1 MKNHIINSFL
11 TLIFLSSSAKAAD
24 FFVYSSAQAPDY
36 STIQSAVNAASNND
50 NIYIDSTVFTEN
62 VTIDKSLSFYPLVK
76 GSRYTINGAL
86 TLDFVNNTSIYIQGL
101 DGAGISSTFSGI
113 NTDSATIIINDC
125 YFTGVVDLNTN
136 SSIHSFIY
144 YSKFD
149 ANVEFDHAELI
160 GNDFN
165 NQVRVSINQDVVTN
179 PPKLKIYA
187 NSFYLFNSQ
196 NNSFHQLEID
206 FAENADIHI
215 ANNIFN
221 GYNNLGDNIRIFA
234 SSGIYANNILIEN
247 NTIYKSSSSTSVYAK
262 RNINVQYC
270 DFLTVRNNY
279 FNNQNS
285 DRRISCAYVGVRNI
299 ESNVCNLPYDFTY
312 CLSSTC
318 GSIISQN
325 NLESN
330 SLSYNSSTGVVTSAW
345 GGGIDNGADIY
356 ECRDIDNTIN
366 DIGTYGGP
374 HSWSNYHNNSNSP
387 AQIID
392 LEIPYYML
400 VLPGTIL
407 EFNSKAIHKN
417 E

>member
-1 MKNHIINSFL
+1 MKNHIINSLL
-11 TLIFLSSSAKAAD
+11 TLILLSSSVKAAD

-50 NIYIDSTVFTEN
+50 NIYIDSTVFAEN
-62 VTIDKSLSFYPLVK
+62 VTIDKSLSFYPLNK
-76 GSRYTINGAL
+76 GSRYTINGGL
-86 TLDFVNNTSIYIQGL
+86 TLDFLNNTSIYIQGL
-101 DGAGISSTFSGI
+101 DGAGISSTFNGS
-113 NTDSATIIINDC
+113 NSDSATIIINDC
-125 YFTGVVDLNTN
+125 SFTGVVDLNQN

-144 YSKFD
+144 YSEFD

-165 NQVRVSINQDVVTN
+165 NQVRVSINQDVVNN
-179 PPKLKIYA
+179 PPKVKIYA
-187 NSFYLFNSQ
+187 NSFYLFNSS
-196 NNSFHQLEID
+196 NNIFHQLEID

-215 ANNIFN
+215 ANNVFN
-221 GYNNLGDNIRIFA
+221 GYNNHGDNIRIMA
-234 SSGIYANNILIEN
+234 SSGIYTNKVLIEN

-262 RNINVQYC
+262 SNINIYYC

-285 DRRISCAYVGVRNI
+285 DRRIQCAYVGVRNI
-299 ESNVCNLPYDFTY
+299 ESNVCNLTYDFTN
-312 CLSSTC
+312 CLSNTC

-325 NLESN
+325 NIQSN
-330 SLSYNSSTGVVTSAW
+330 PLSYNSSTGVVTSASD
-345 GGGIDNGADIY
+345 GGADIY

-387 AQIID
+387 SQIID

>member
-1 MKNHIINSFL
+1 MKNHIINSLL
-11 TLIFLSSSAKAAD
+11 TLILLSSSVKAAD

-50 NIYIDSTVFTEN
+50 NIYIDSTVFAEN
-62 VTIDKSLSFYPLVK
+62 VTIDKSLSFYPLNK
-76 GSRYTINGAL
+76 GSRYTINGGL
-86 TLDFVNNTSIYIQGL
+86 TLDFLNNTSIYIQGL
-101 DGAGISSTFSGI
+101 DGAGISSTFNGS
-113 NTDSATIIINDC
+113 NSDSATIIINDC
-125 YFTGVVDLNTN
+125 SFTGVVDLNPN

-144 YSKFD
+144 YSEFD
-149 ANVEFDHAELI
+149 AYVEFDHAELI

-165 NQVRVSINQDVVTN
+165 NQVRVSINQDVVNN
-179 PPKLKIYA
+179 PPKVKIYA
-187 NSFYLFNSQ
+187 NSFYLFNSS
-196 NNSFHQLEID
+196 NNIFHQLEID

-215 ANNIFN
+215 ANNVFN
-221 GYNNLGDNIRIFA
+221 GYNNHGDNIRIMA
-234 SSGIYANNILIEN
+234 SSGIYTNKVLIEN

-262 RNINVQYC
+262 QNINIYYC
-270 DFLTVRNNY
+270 DYLTVRNNY

-285 DRRISCAYVGVRNI
+285 DRRIQCAYVGVRNI
-299 ESNVCNLPYDFTY
+299 ESNVCNLTYDFTN
-312 CLSSTC
+312 CLSNTC

-325 NLESN
+325 NIQSN
-330 SLSYNSSTGVVTSAW
+330 PLSYNSSTGVVTSASD
-345 GGGIDNGADIY
+345 GGADIY

-387 AQIID
+387 SQIID

-400 VLPGTIL
+400 VLPGTTL

>member
-1 MKNHIINSFL
+1 MKNHIINSLL
-11 TLIFLSSSAKAAD
+11 TLILLSSSVKAAD

-62 VTIDKSLSFYPLVK
+62 VTIDKSLSFYPLNK
-76 GSRYTINGAL
+76 GSRYTINGGL
-86 TLDFVNNTSIYIQGL
+86 TLDFLNNTSIYIQGL
-101 DGAGISSTFSGI
+101 DGAGISSTFNGS
-113 NTDSATIIINDC
+113 NSDSATIIINDC
-125 YFTGVVDLNTN
+125 SFTGVVDLSPN

-144 YSKFD
+144 YSEFD

-165 NQVRVSINQDVVTN
+165 NQVRVSINQDVVNN

-187 NSFYLFNSQ
+187 NSFYLFNSS

-215 ANNIFN
+215 ANNVFN
-221 GYNNLGDNIRIFA
+221 GYNNLGDNIRIMA
-234 SSGIYANNILIEN
+234 SSGIYTNKVLIEN

-262 RNINVQYC
+262 SNINIYYC

-285 DRRISCAYVGVRNI
+285 DRRISCSYVDVRSI
-299 ESNVCNLPYDFTY
+299 ESNVCNLTYDFTN
-312 CLSSTC
+312 CLSNTC

-325 NLESN
+325 NVQSN
-330 SLSYNSSTGVVTSAW
+330 PLSYNSSTGLVTSASD
-345 GGGIDNGADIY
+345 GGADIY

-387 AQIID
+387 SQIID

-400 VLPGTIL
+400 VLPGTTL

>member
-1 MKNHIINSFL
+1 MKNHIINSLL
-11 TLIFLSSSAKAAD
+11 TLILLSSSVKAAD

-50 NIYIDSTVFTEN
+50 NIYIDSTVFAEN
-62 VTIDKSLSFYPLVK
+62 VTIDKSLSFYPLNK
-76 GSRYTINGAL
+76 GSRYTINGGL
-86 TLDFVNNTSIYIQGL
+86 TLDFLNNTSIYIQGL
-101 DGAGISSTFSGI
+101 DGAGISSTFNGS
-113 NTDSATIIINDC
+113 NSDSATIIINDC
-125 YFTGVVDLNTN
+125 SFTGVVDLNQN

-144 YSKFD
+144 YSEFD
-149 ANVEFDHAELI
+149 AYVEFDHAELI

-165 NQVRVSINQDVVTN
+165 NQVRVSINQDVVNN
-179 PPKLKIYA
+179 PPKVKIYA
-187 NSFYLFNSQ
+187 NSFYLFNSS
-196 NNSFHQLEID
+196 NNIFHQLEID

-215 ANNIFN
+215 ANNVFN
-221 GYNNLGDNIRIFA
+221 GYNNHGDNIRIMA
-234 SSGIYANNILIEN
+234 SSGIYTNKVLIEN

-262 RNINVQYC
+262 QNINIYYC
-270 DFLTVRNNY
+270 DYLTVRNNY

-285 DRRISCAYVGVRNI
+285 DRRIQCAYVGVRNI
-299 ESNVCNLPYDFTY
+299 ESNVCNLTYDFTN
-312 CLSSTC
+312 CLSNTC

-325 NLESN
+325 NIQSN
-330 SLSYNSSTGVVTSAW
+330 PLSYNSSTGVVTSASD
-345 GGGIDNGADIY
+345 GGADIY

-387 AQIID
+387 SQIID

>member
-1 MKNHIINSFL
+1 MKNHIINSLL
-11 TLIFLSSSAKAAD
+11 TLILLSSSVKAAD

-62 VTIDKSLSFYPLVK
+62 VTIDKSLSFYPLNK
-76 GSRYTINGAL
+76 GSRYTINGGL

-101 DGAGISSTFSGI
+101 DGGGISSTFSGI

-299 ESNVCNLPYDFTY
+299 ESNVCNLPHDFTY
-312 CLSSTC
+312 CVTGC
-318 GSIISQN
+318 GSVISQN

-330 SLSYNSSTGVVTSAW
+330 PLSYNSSTGVVTPAW